1 MTKADIVRLIA
12 EGTGLTK
19 TDTAAIVDGFI
30 ESVVEA
36 LEREDHIE
44 IRGFGT
50 FKVVGRAPR
59 IGRNPRTGAEVKIA
73 GRKAPTFKPSK
84 ELRARVNGENVE
96 DKDPG
101 GKKDALW
108 QEEKAA

>member
-1 MTKADIVRLIA
+1 MRLIA

-19 TDTAAIVDGFI
+19 TDTAAVVNGFI

-36 LEREDHIE
+36 LEREDHLE

-50 FKVVGRAPR
+50 FKVVERAPR
-59 IGRNPRTGAEVKIA
+59 TGRNPRTGAEVKIA
-73 GRKAPTFKPSK
+73 SRKAPTFKPSK

-96 DKDPG
+96 AKDLG
-101 GKKDALW
+101 DKKDALW

>member
-1 MTKADIVRLIA
+1 MRLIA

-19 TDTAAIVDGFI
+19 TDTAAVVDGFI

-50 FKVVGRAPR
+50 FKVVERAPR
-59 IGRNPRTGAEVKIA
+59 TGRNPRTGAEVKIA
-73 GRKAPTFKPSK
+73 SRKAPTFKPSK
-84 ELRARVNGENVE
+84 ELRVRVNEENVE
-96 DKDPG
+96 DKGPG
-101 GKKDALW
+101 DKKDALW